1 MLYLNRVKHIVK
13 NYILSFLELQFVISL
28 MSLPLLIVWGIPIS
42 IMSPL
47 ANFIFTP
54 LLILFLWIS
63 CLASICII
71 AHIPC
76 NIFESILNSL
86 TNFWL
91 YLLSFSKPTWLIGF
105 PIKMLYLSIIIF
117 IAIILWYILIRPIQ
131 ETTVIFLTSCWF
143 FMILIQPF
151 FANKTKLQQVSNL
164 PLWTLRIADKTY
176 VIDNGALCTRK
187 NMYTNLDYTILPKLI
202 YHTGFTTIDTIIF
215 NKPSTQIIKIA
226 EQCSKQFNC
235 KNFIVTQKGQC
246 YQKME
251 QYFKNTT
258 ITVRPLFKKEKPQHK
273 TEAFKKSKLIIQNSL
288 STQ

>member
-1 MLYLNRVKHIVK
+1 MLYLKRLKEIVK

-28 MSLPLLIVWGIPIS
+28 MSLPLLIIWGIPIS

-54 LLILFLWIS
+54 ILILFLWIS

-71 AHIPC
+71 TYIPC
-76 NIFESILNSL
+76 NIFEIILNKL
-86 TNFWL
+86 TDLWL

-105 PIKMLYLSIIIF
+105 PIKMFYLSLIIF
-117 IAIILWYILIRPIQ
+117 IAIIVWYIFIRPTQ
-131 ETTVIFLTSCWF
+131 KTTVIFLTSCWF

-151 FANKTKLQQVSNL
+151 FTNKMKLQQVSDL
-164 PLWTLRIADKTY
+164 PLWTLRIANKTY
-176 VIDNGALCTRK
+176 LIDNGALCTRK

-215 NKPSTQIIKIA
+215 NKPSTLIIKIA

-235 KNFIVTQKGQC
+235 KNFIVTPHAQC

-251 QYFKNTT
+251 QYFKNTK
-258 ITVRPLFKKEKPQHK
+258 ITVKPLLKNKKAP
-273 TEAFKKSKLIIQNSL
+273 A
-288 STQ
+288 

>member
-1 MLYLNRVKHIVK
+1 MLNLKQIKELAK

-54 LLILFLWIS
+54 LLILFLWVS

-71 AHIPC
+71 AKIPC
-76 NIFESILNSL
+76 SFFEIILNNL
-86 TNFWL
+86 TDFWI

-105 PIKMLYLSIIIF
+105 PIKMIYLSLIIF
-117 IAIILWYILIRPIQ
+117 IAIIVWYVLIRPTQKI
-131 ETTVIFLTSCWF
+131 TVVFLTSCWF
-143 FMILIQPF
+143 FMIILHPLF
-151 FANKTKLQQVSNL
+151 VNKMKLQQVSDL
-164 PLWTLRIADKTY
+164 PLWTLRVANKTY
-176 VIDNGALCTRK
+176 LIDNGALCTRK

-226 EQCSKQFNC
+226 QQCSKQFNC
-235 KNFIVTQKGQC
+235 KKFIVTQKGQC

-251 QYFKNTT
+251 EYFKNTK
-258 ITVRPLFKKEKPQHK
+258 ITVHPLVKK
-273 TEAFKKSKLIIQNSL
+273 KKAPVSN
-288 STQ
+288 